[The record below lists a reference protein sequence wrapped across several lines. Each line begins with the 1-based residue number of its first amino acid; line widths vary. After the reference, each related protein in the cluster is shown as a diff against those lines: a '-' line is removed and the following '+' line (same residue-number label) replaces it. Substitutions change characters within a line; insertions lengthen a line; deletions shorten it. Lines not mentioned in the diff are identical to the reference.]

1 MTEPGDSPE
10 PEVTPDSD
18 SERTGAICRRHV
30 PSYGSSLSRLA
41 EDHERLATVLAT
53 AEIRRASAIF
63 TLASDA
69 RIKGI
74 DELLAKLDKIS
85 TAFEA
90 DSRLAK
96 LSFLIVR
103 VTADFETALEATI
116 SSYAA
121 VAFDAMRDVL
131 EIQYLLFDFGRDEQ
145 LIDEWLAADDKTL
158 RDKFSPVHI
167 RKRLKDGGI
176 GDFGDNAL
184 SADYK
189 GHSQMLH
196 LGPPRWSV
204 LPPKGRVGPD
214 LFSDDMGFWE
224 IFEHAHGLWQALVF
238 LVTKIAPDSEAN
250 RILSTEPRGISNAWR
265 QTNRS
270 QILLTGIMEAGLKR
284 QSGNKIAAATIL
296 TRTLIRAGALTPEE
310 VTSDDLEQYLT
321 AVEELTAST
330 DPAVR
335 MAAMGLEKLLN
346 EPGDPEEGQ
355 AAGDDPS

>member
-1 MTEPGDSPE
+1 MTEPGDPPE
-10 PEVTPDSD
+10 PEVTPGSD
-18 SERTGAICRRHV
+18 SKRNGAKVRRHV

-41 EDHERLATVLAT
+41 EDHERLALVLAA

-74 DELLAKLDKIS
+74 DELLTKLDKIS
-85 TAFEA
+85 TAFEG

-116 SSYAA
+116 SSYVA

-131 EIQYLLFDFGRDEQ
+131 ETQYLLFDFGRDEQ
-145 LIDEWLAADDKTL
+145 LIDEWLQGDDKTL
-158 RDKFSPVHI
+158 RDKFGPVHV
-167 RKRLKDGGI
+167 RRRLKDGGI
-176 GDFGDNAL
+176 GDFGDNAQ

-196 LGPPRWSV
+196 LRPPRWSV
-204 LPPKGRVGPD
+204 LPSKGRVRPD

-224 IFEHAHGLWQALVF
+224 IFEHAHGLWQALAF

-250 RILSTEPRGISNAWR
+250 RILSAEPCGISDAWQ

-270 QILLTGIMEAGLKR
+270 QTLFTGIMEAGLNR
-284 QSGNKIAAATIL
+284 QSGDKTAAATIL
-296 TRTLIRAGALTPEE
+296 TRALIRAGALAPEA
-310 VTSDDLEQYLT
+310 VKSGDLEQYDV
-321 AVEELTAST
+321 AVRELTQHH
-330 DPAVR
+330 
-335 MAAMGLEKLLN
+335 
-346 EPGDPEEGQ
+346 GD
-355 AAGDDPS
+355 